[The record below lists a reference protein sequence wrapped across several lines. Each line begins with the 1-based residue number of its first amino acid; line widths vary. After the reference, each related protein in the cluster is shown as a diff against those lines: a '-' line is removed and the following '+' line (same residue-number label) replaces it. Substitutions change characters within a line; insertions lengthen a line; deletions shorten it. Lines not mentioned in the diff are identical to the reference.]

1 MLLATE
7 AKWNHSVQQ
16 MLRNI
21 CEGTAEPGM
30 KASKELHGAST
41 QGIGLKPIS
50 NGCWLREAVLLLQ
63 KVLASCYREP
73 TRNNPPTTSTPHPN
87 RIIMAEYTEI
97 PVLENK
103 FVLLCVQCTGVF
115 DLPRDGSCSTG
126 GDSDTKLH
134 SKFLSAAAVCLS
146 PPTLASPNTF
156 GTHPLVFTKLLS
168 FVRRVPQREPIENY
182 IFIQNFQ
189 LVKCHQHLHQLEKSN
204 RLSINSFGISSHP
217 STKFARNLCLS
228 APSSPEGTQSASFSF
243 YY

>member
-16 MLRNI
+16 MLKNI

-30 KASKELHGAST
+30 KASKDLHGAST

-63 KVLASCYREP
+63 KVLASCCREP
-73 TRNNPPTTSTPHPN
+73 TRNNPHTTSIPHPN
-87 RIIMAEYTEI
+87 RMIMAECTEM
-97 PVLENK
+97 PVLEK
-103 FVLLCVQCTGVF
+103 ICIAQVTGVF
-115 DLPRDGSCSTG
+115 LGLPCDGSCSTE
-126 GDSDTKLH
+126 GDSDTKFHL
-134 SKFLSAAAVCLS
+134 KFLSAAVVCLS

-182 IFIQNFQ
+182 IFFQNFQ
-189 LVKCHQHLHQLEKSN
+189 LVKRHQHLHQLENSS
-204 RLSINSFGISSHP
+204 RLSINSFGSSSHP

-228 APSSPEGTQSASFSF
+228 APSSPEGPQSASFSF
-243 YY
+243 YC

>member
-1 MLLATE
+1 
-7 AKWNHSVQQ
+7 
-16 MLRNI
+16 
-21 CEGTAEPGM
+21 M

-73 TRNNPPTTSTPHPN
+73 TKNNPHTTSIPHPN
-87 RIIMAEYTEI
+87 RMILAECTET

-103 FVLLCVQCTGVF
+103 SVLLSVQCTGVF
-115 DLPRDGSCSTG
+115 LGLPCDGSCSTE
-126 GDSDTKLH
+126 GDSDTELH
-134 SKFLSAAAVCLS
+134 SKFLSAAAVSLS
-146 PPTLASPNTF
+146 PPSPASPNTF

-182 IFIQNFQ
+182 IFFQNFQ

-204 RLSINSFGISSHP
+204 RLSINSFG
-217 STKFARNLCLS
+217 T
-228 APSSPEGTQSASFSF
+228 
-243 YY
+243 